1 MKKQC
6 NNSNNEVCESKKE
19 NDKKIGYLISINIYT
34 VVDETDRIRKFTIN
48 FLQ

>member
-19 NDKKIGYLISINIYT
+19 NDKKIGYLISIYIYT
-34 VVDETDRIRKFTIN
+34 FVDEDRIRKFTIN